1 MLENSH
7 HPAPYKAEG
16 LRQRLLP
23 FIQSPTV
30 PGSPYQPTFPFSPI
44 LQRGTV
50 RLRGWGGV
58 GGRHPP
64 SQVLGLRPLNLLG
77 DALCLSTEQ
86 QAQERAGQGQGPGG
100 GRPSPPCICPWVPQL
115 HFCLPG
121 ARLAAGFDLSCAVT
135 LSWMPS
141 SLYARRQA
149 HTSTLSGSPWERRQE
164 SPVVQTDSTAS
175 SLDSPHHHRQAGADM
190 LGLPLPP
197 QTWYRVDAL

>member
-86 QAQERAGQGQGPGG
+86 QAQERAGRGRGRGGAALPSLHMPLGPTTPLLPAWGQ
-100 GRPSPPCICPWVPQL
+100 
-115 HFCLPG
+115 
-121 ARLAAGFDLSCAVT
+121 ASC
-135 LSWMPS
+135 
-141 SLYARRQA
+141 
-149 HTSTLSGSPWERRQE
+149 
-164 SPVVQTDSTAS
+164 
-175 SLDSPHHHRQAGADM
+175 
-190 LGLPLPP
+190 
-197 QTWYRVDAL
+197 RV